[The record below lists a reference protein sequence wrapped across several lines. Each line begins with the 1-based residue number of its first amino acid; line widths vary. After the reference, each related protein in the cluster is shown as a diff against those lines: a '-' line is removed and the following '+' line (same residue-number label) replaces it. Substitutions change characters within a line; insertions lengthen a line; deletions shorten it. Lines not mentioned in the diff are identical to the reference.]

1 MEPLSTFRE
10 DNMIQRFIPS
20 ISAKVSLALALLG
33 IAGSSAVAA
42 EIRLLSAVALKPV
55 MDTLIPDFEKSSGH
69 TVTIAYGT
77 VGALTERVQK
87 GEPVDVTIVAGPQ
100 IDNLQ
105 TQGKV
110 AVGSRANIAKVGVGA
125 VVRKG
130 AAKPDI
136 SDVEAFKRTMLAARS
151 ILYPDPAG
159 GGPPGIWMSGLLDR
173 LGIGAEMKQ
182 KTKLANPGPN
192 FYDSVASGDAEIGFN
207 QISENL
213 AASNVDP
220 IGPLPPAIQN
230 YTQFAAGIGASSTQM
245 DAAKALI
252 TFLTSP
258 SSVALLKTRGY
269 E

>member
-1 MEPLSTFRE
+1 MG
-10 DNMIQRFIPS
+10 IRF
-20 ISAKVSLALALLG
+20 A
-33 IAGSSAVAA
+33 IAGLTLSSCLVFYDFNSIAVAA
-42 EIRLLSAVALKPV
+42 EIKLLSAVALKPI
-55 MDTLIPDFEKSSGH
+55 MDTLVPEFEKSSGH
-69 TVTIAYGT
+69 KVTIGYGT

-87 GEPVDVTIVAGPQ
+87 GEPADVAIVAGAQ

-110 AVGSRANIAKVGVGA
+110 VEGSRTNIAKVGVGA

-130 AAKPDI
+130 STKPDI
-136 SDVEAFKRTMLAARS
+136 SSVDAFKRTMLSAKS

-173 LGIGAEMKQ
+173 LGIGAEMKP

-192 FYDSVASGDAEIGFN
+192 FYDSVASGEVEIGFN

-213 AASNVDP
+213 AASNVDA
-220 IGPLPPAIQN
+220 IGPLPPTIQN
-230 YTQFAAGIGASSTQM
+230 FTQFAAGIGASSAQV
-245 DAAKALI
+245 DAAKMLI
-252 TFLTSP
+252 DFLTSP
-258 SSVALLKTRGY
+258 ASAALLKAKGY

>member
-1 MEPLSTFRE
+1 MNQQFILSVA
-10 DNMIQRFIPS
+10 
-20 ISAKVSLALALLG
+20 AKFSLALALLG
-33 IAGSSAVAA
+33 MAGSSAVAA

-69 TVTIAYGT
+69 KVTTSYGT

-87 GEPVDVTIVAGPQ
+87 GEPADVAIVAGPQ

-105 TQGKV
+105 MQGKV
-110 AVGSRANIAKVGVGA
+110 VAGSRANIAKVGVGA

-136 SDVEAFKRTMLAARS
+136 SDVEAFKRTMLAAKS

-173 LGIGAEMKQ
+173 LGIGAEMKP

-192 FYDSVASGDAEIGFN
+192 FYDSVASGDVEIGFN

-220 IGPLPPAIQN
+220 LGPLPPPIQN
-230 YTQFAAGIGASSTQM
+230 YTQFAAGIGASSAQV
-245 DAAKALI
+245 DAAKMLI
-252 TFLTSP
+252 NFLTSP
-258 SSVALLKTRGY
+258 ASAALFKTKGY

>member
-1 MEPLSTFRE
+1 MDRCILGA
-10 DNMIQRFIPS
+10 
-20 ISAKVSLALALLG
+20 SAKFSLALALLG
-33 IAGSSAVAA
+33 VADSSARAA
-42 EIRLLSAVALKPV
+42 EIKLLSAVALKPV

-69 TVTIAYGT
+69 KVTINYGT
-77 VGALTERVQK
+77 VGALAERVQK
-87 GEPVDVTIVAGPQ
+87 GEPADVAIVAGPQ

-110 AVGSRANIAKVGVGA
+110 VAGSRANIAKVGVGA

-130 AAKPDI
+130 APKPDI
-136 SDVEAFKRTMLAARS
+136 SDVEAFKRTMLAAGS

-192 FYDSVASGDAEIGFN
+192 FYDGVANGDVEIGFN
-207 QISENL
+207 QVSENL
-213 AASNVDP
+213 AATNVDP
-220 IGPLPPAIQN
+220 VGPLPPAIQN
-230 YTQFAAGIGASSTQM
+230 YTQFAAGIGASSTQR
-245 DAAKALI
+245 DAAKALVN
-252 TFLTSP
+252 FLASP
-258 SSVALLKTRGY
+258 SSAALLKARGY

>member
-1 MEPLSTFRE
+1 MVLGLSSCLVFC
-10 DNMIQRFIPS
+10 NFKS
-20 ISAKVSLALALLG
+20 I
-33 IAGSSAVAA
+33 AVAA
-42 EIRLLSAVALKPV
+42 EINLLSAVALKPV
-55 MDTLIPDFEKSSGH
+55 MDTLVPEFEKSSGH
-69 TVTIAYGT
+69 KVTISYGT

-87 GEPVDVTIVAGPQ
+87 GEPADVAIVAGAQ

-105 TQGKV
+105 SQGKIV
-110 AVGSRANIAKVGVGA
+110 RGSRANIARVGVGA
-125 VVRKG
+125 VIRKE

-136 SDVEAFKRTMLAARS
+136 SSVDAFKRTMLSAKS

-173 LGIGAEMKQ
+173 LGIGAEMKP

-192 FYDSVASGDAEIGFN
+192 FYDSIASGEVEIGFN

-220 IGPLPPAIQN
+220 VGPLPPPIQN
-230 YTQFAAGIGASSTQM
+230 YTQFAAGIGASSAQVDT
-245 DAAKALI
+245 AKML
-252 TFLTSP
+252 TNFLTSP
-258 SSVALLKTRGY
+258 TSAALFKAKGY